1 MRESRGVYRAL
12 VGRLEGKRP
21 LGRPRRRWENNI
33 KMDLQEVVRVW
44 IKSRWLRIS
53 AKNQTENTFQYFVI
67 GNPVLLPM

>member
-67 GNPVLLPM
+67 GNPILLPM